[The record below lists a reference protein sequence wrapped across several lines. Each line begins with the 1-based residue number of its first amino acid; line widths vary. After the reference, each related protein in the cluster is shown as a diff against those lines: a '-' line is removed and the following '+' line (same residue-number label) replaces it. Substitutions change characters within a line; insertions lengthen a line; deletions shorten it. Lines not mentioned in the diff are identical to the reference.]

1 MMKQLG
7 QDPSDAELKELIRSV
22 DENGGACDPSIA
34 TRVNTRGRGGTEALA
49 GSAAPDRV
57 PTTQSP
63 SVRFPADGQIQMREF
78 VKLFCM
84 ASDNKSTTSPL
95 QVNDTFSAF
104 GGDPRNND
112 SSVTPEDLCAKM
124 MEQFDL
130 EIDCKT
136 AFGKADNSCGITK
149 HDFEKL
155 LQPQQT
161 PVDADG
167 KRITS
172 RRGGVQLPPP
182 PPLPL

>member
-1 MMKQLG
+1 MG
-7 QDPSDAELKELIRSV
+7 AEVVLH
-22 DENGGACDPSIA
+22 DG
-34 TRVNTRGRGGTEALA
+34 VNTLPVELRA
-49 GSAAPDRV
+49 
-57 PTTQSP
+57 
-63 SVRFPADGQIQMREF
+63 
-78 VKLFCM
+78 
-84 ASDNKSTTSPL
+84 
-95 QVNDTFSAF
+95 
-104 GGDPRNND
+104 
-112 SSVTPEDLCAKM
+112 EDLCAKM

>member
-1 MMKQLG
+1 M
-7 QDPSDAELKELIRSV
+7 
-22 DENGGACDPSIA
+22 
-34 TRVNTRGRGGTEALA
+34 AL
-49 GSAAPDRV
+49 
-57 PTTQSP
+57 
-63 SVRFPADGQIQMREF
+63 
-78 VKLFCM
+78 
-84 ASDNKSTTSPL
+84 
-95 QVNDTFSAF
+95 
-104 GGDPRNND
+104 
-112 SSVTPEDLCAKM
+112 SS
-124 MEQFDL
+124 FDL
-130 EIDCKT
+130 HGGLNSWIGRKGHCKT

>member
-1 MMKQLG
+1 MNEKWTPPRRPTTVELGTARKTFYELDRDGTGAIDEDELRVMMKQLG

-22 DENGGACDPSIA
+22 DENG
-34 TRVNTRGRGGTEALA
+34 
-49 GSAAPDRV
+49 
-57 PTTQSP
+57 
-63 SVRFPADGQIQMREF
+63 DGQIQMREF

-84 ASDNKSTTSPL
+84 AADNKSTTSPL